1 MDWLIVKNDFIRK
14 TMKTKKTK
22 NHIIQYVFYTYGLF
36 GLLLITLGGIAT
48 ILFHGTPLVMKWLI
62 AITAWTPTY
71 VFLLMF
77 KRLYPNG
84 TVKGFYKT
92 VINTKL
98 NNRLLVITALVQIL
112 IFISSVYM
120 VSIQRGVP
128 TISLLDVSYPKMI
141 SALFFTLIQ
150 GATGEETGWRGY
162 LLPAVEETFGIVK
175 GSLIVS
181 LIWSFWHAPIWFLG
195 TGYSGTVLLKY
206 IIVYVICISSLG
218 FIIGICYHHC
228 KNLFIP
234 IWIHFMFNFFGETYT
249 GSKVDLVVWYA
260 VFYFI
265 MALGVFLWNKSSRD
279 LLNIKRQG
287 ISFT

>member
-1 MDWLIVKNDFIRK
+1 
-14 TMKTKKTK
+14 MKTKKTK

-150 GATGEETGWRGY
+150 G
-162 LLPAVEETFGIVK
+162 VE
-175 GSLIVS
+175 
-181 LIWSFWHAPIWFLG
+181 
-195 TGYSGTVLLKY
+195 
-206 IIVYVICISSLG
+206 
-218 FIIGICYHHC
+218 
-228 KNLFIP
+228 
-234 IWIHFMFNFFGETYT
+234 
-249 GSKVDLVVWYA
+249 
-260 VFYFI
+260 
-265 MALGVFLWNKSSRD
+265 
-279 LLNIKRQG
+279 
-287 ISFT
+287 